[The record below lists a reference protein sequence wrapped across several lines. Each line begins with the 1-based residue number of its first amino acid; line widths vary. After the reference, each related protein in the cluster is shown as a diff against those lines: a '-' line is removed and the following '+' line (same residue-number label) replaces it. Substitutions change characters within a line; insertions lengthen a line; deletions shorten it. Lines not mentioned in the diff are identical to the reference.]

1 MYKCILHFSVVKPAS
16 CTREKM
22 EGMDNQ
28 RAFTE
33 REAETSSSVEALSQ
47 LPLE

>member
-1 MYKCILHFSVVKPAS
+1 
-16 CTREKM
+16 M